1 MTKPDEV
8 LSDAQPVAGAGSAS
22 ARLQAVPERAGVTR
36 ALQLFAT
43 GALGGT
49 LTLLG
54 LGVLAIPTTHRC
66 CGGASASQ
74 RTNDQELKRRCME
87 LGVTPDELAALDAA
101 AATEVTATTDAVGAP
116 VGEE

>member
-8 LSDAQPVAGAGSAS
+8 LSDDPAAAPAGTADGGAG
-22 ARLQAVPERAGVTR
+22 LQAVPERAGVTR
-36 ALQLFAT
+36 AVQLFAT

-54 LGVLAIPTTHRC
+54 LGVMAIPTTHRC

-74 RTNDQELKRRCME
+74 RMTDQELKRRCME

-101 AATEVTATTDAVGAP
+101 ATAAAGAP
-116 VGEE
+116 AGEE